1 MRLAHSKSPCLL
13 STTHYTLH
21 ATDCP
26 HIHNIS
32 QSPVGVLVSLTFL
45 LRTQIIAKQRLSA
58 RLLVLIRH
66 ALGWHS
72 DVARFNDENTTWE
85 SFLWGVI

>member
-1 MRLAHSKSPCLL
+1 M
-13 STTHYTLH
+13 
-21 ATDCP
+21 
-26 HIHNIS
+26 
-32 QSPVGVLVSLTFL
+32 SLTFL